1 VTIQNCAG
9 HAAKEHSLGRPGPNG
24 EITRENRKA
33 KPVLGKDM
41 NPDHLLTF
49 EVEPEGDV
57 VEVHTDANGLEHLIS
72 QLLSLR
78 EKVRQGEKGLLHLMT
93 DDWGGEELSNQLQG
107 KGAGVTLV
115 HHVKI
120 HGWPR

>member
-1 VTIQNCAG
+1 
-9 HAAKEHSLGRPGPNG
+9 
-24 EITRENRKA
+24 
-33 KPVLGKDM
+33 M

-57 VEVHTDANGLEHLIS
+57 VEIHTDASGLEYLIH

-78 EKVRQGEKGLLHLMT
+78 EKVRQGDHGLLHLMT
-93 DDWGGEELSNQLQG
+93 DDWGGEELSNQRQG
-107 KGAGVTLV
+107 KGDGVTLA

-120 HGWPR
+120 HAWPK